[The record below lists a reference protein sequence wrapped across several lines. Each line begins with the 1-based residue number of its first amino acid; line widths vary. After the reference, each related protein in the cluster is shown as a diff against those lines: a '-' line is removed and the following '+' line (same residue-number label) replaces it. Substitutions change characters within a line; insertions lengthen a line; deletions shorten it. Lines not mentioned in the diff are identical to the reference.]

1 MTDFTVYTTATGIIE
16 YVTSSDCSIDD
27 IPIKNTETIV
37 EGNYSASKYK
47 FVNGEPVEQ
56 EIIINPPT
64 NDL

>member
-37 EGNYSASKYK
+37 EGNYSPSKYK

-56 EIIINPPT
+56 EIIINPT
-64 NDL
+64 ANDL